1 MDHSLNALLCFYL
14 YNVVCLV
21 GVFFCLACV
30 FFCLAFKD
38 HGGPY
43 VFPII
48 SIFGIV
54 LCLEYIESM
63 HFLLFGLVLS
73 LLK

>member
-1 MDHSLNALLCFYL
+1 MDHSLSALLCFYL
-14 YNVVCLV
+14 YNVVWLV
-21 GVFFCLACV
+21 YFSVWPIRIMV
-30 FFCLAFKD
+30 D
-38 HGGPY
+38 Y
-43 VFPII
+43 VCSLLSVNDIC
-48 SIFGIV
+48 FGIV

>member
-1 MDHSLNALLCFYL
+1 MDHSLSALLCFYL

-21 GVFFCLACV
+21 GVFFCLA
-30 FFCLAFKD
+30 FKD
-38 HGGPY
+38 HGRPY
-43 VFPII
+43 VFPVI
-48 SIFGIV
+48 SNFGIV